1 MHRFFLLLCL
11 ISFGLSAQT
20 LERSFGL
27 ELTPHYASS
36 RITGGSNVTFSE
48 LERLDSLESGAY
60 GYGAGLVY
68 ESRVE
73 RIGFTTGL
81 RYTRTGLDRLR
92 QPLDAGSQ
100 SFTETVSAHYLAVPF
115 DVNFYQDISEA
126 NRVLFSLGAGLQYH
140 LSTQTRRTIYDG
152 DREVETREV
161 DNSTTEFR
169 PLLVSFSTAIG
180 YDRKLSPDYAI
191 RFQPY
196 FQFFLQ
202 GNLRENADIRANRN
216 YYQVGLRLVV
226 RRLFI

>member
-1 MHRFFLLLCL
+1 MYRFLFLLWLT
-11 ISFGLSAQT
+11 SFGLSAQT
-20 LERSFGL
+20 LERSFGV

-36 RITGGSNVTFSE
+36 RITGGGNVTFTE
-48 LERLDSLESGAY
+48 LERLDSLEGGAY
-60 GYGAGLVY
+60 GYSAGLVY

-81 RYTRTGLDRLR
+81 RYTLTGLDRLR
-92 QPLDAGSQ
+92 QPLGTGSQ
-100 SFTETVSAHYLAVPF
+100 TFEETVSAHYLAVPF
-115 DVNFYQDISEA
+115 DVNFFQDITDA

-140 LSTQTRRTIYDG
+140 LGTTTRRTIFDG
-152 DREVETREV
+152 GQEVETRDV
-161 DNSTTEFR
+161 DDSATEYR
-169 PLLVSFSTAIG
+169 PLVVSFSTAIG

-202 GNLRENADIRANRN
+202 GNLRDNIDILANRN